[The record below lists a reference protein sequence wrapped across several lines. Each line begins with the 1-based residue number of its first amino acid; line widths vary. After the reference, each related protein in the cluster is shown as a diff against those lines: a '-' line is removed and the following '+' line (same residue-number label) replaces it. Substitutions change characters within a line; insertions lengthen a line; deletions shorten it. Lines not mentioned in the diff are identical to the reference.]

1 MCNISIHINP
11 HRERESHAH
20 PPAGLSSLR
29 WKSQEYKKSFYITKH
44 TQKKSLIEISP
55 ILWFHRRASS
65 FFFKKVRWWW
75 CWREDSTS
83 IGQELYCVCL
93 RVRDWNKRRKTAER
107 INCWICRTRGSA
119 GNYVFFKKKKEDRPT
134 RQTMKPSLCVLCW
147 CFIINPSVLSIFA
160 QIDRLDNVT
169 DEGTKQL
176 IVFFYFFLFHTERR
190 HFAIAAGLTHY
201 ILYIHLCWIVL
212 FWRYYTDKKK

>member
-1 MCNISIHINP
+1 M
-11 HRERESHAH
+11 
-20 PPAGLSSLR
+20 
-29 WKSQEYKKSFYITKH
+29 
-44 TQKKSLIEISP
+44 
-55 ILWFHRRASS
+55 
-65 FFFKKVRWWW
+65 FF
-75 CWREDSTS
+75 S
-83 IGQELYCVCL
+83 
-93 RVRDWNKRRKTAER
+93 
-107 INCWICRTRGSA
+107 
-119 GNYVFFKKKKEDRPT
+119 KKKEDRPT

-212 FWRYYTDKKK
+212 FWRYYTDKKKQRRKRSCCCCSIQKQLTDVMIDEQQGTEPSASLSFLNSRSRATTYTHTHTLYVLSF